1 MGRLW
6 EVPGAGGIVQIVSAY
21 SEAIALQ
28 DSLPRTG
35 SVSWELGKVYNVLLA
50 AAKKEQPDSISLGA
64 LEPVKSGRMTGQI
77 ENMSAE
83 SLRAMVAVVAAALKP
98 SPSIA

>member
-1 MGRLW
+1 
-6 EVPGAGGIVQIVSAY
+6 VSAY

-28 DSLPRTG
+28 DGLPRTG
-35 SVSWELGKVYNVLLA
+35 SVSWELGKVYNALLA

-64 LEPVKSGRMTGQI
+64 LEPVTSGRMTGQI
-77 ENMSAE
+77 ENISAE

-98 SPSIA
+98 PPSIA